1 MINCKWGS
9 EMKKG
14 GTGKVFSILAILLS
28 GVLWGVIS
36 VFIRPLSAAGLSAT
50 QICFVRLLI
59 AAPVFSLVTL
69 CVSPS
74 LFRIR
79 LRDIWMFLG
88 TGIVSIVLFNICY
101 FYTIIHSEASVAVV
115 LLYTS
120 PVFVML
126 VAVFLFKEKVR
137 AQKIVAL
144 VMTLVGCLLVSGVI
158 GSGAGLRPIVALT
171 GLLSGLFYAMYSVF
185 GKLALKKYDTLTLTT
200 YTFLFAFIGA
210 LPFSDVSSTF
220 AILIASPKLWWWCAG
235 IGIFSTALPFFFYTV
250 GLKKVEPSRAS
261 ILAAVEPLVGSLVGI
276 AFYGES
282 HGILKIIGIVFVV
295 GAIFVLNLPKR
306 EKRVRMPKAA
316 DDLVKNA
323 PIAAPQDAPQND
335 LAQNHPIPH
344 Q

>member
-1 MINCKWGS
+1 MLNCKWGS
-9 EMKKG
+9 EMKRSG
-14 GTGKVFSILAILLS
+14 SGKLFSILAILLS
-28 GVLWGVIS
+28 GVFWGVIS

-74 LFRIR
+74 LFRFR
-79 LRDIWMFLG
+79 LRDIWMFFG
-88 TGIVSIVLFNICY
+88 TGIISIVLFNICY

-126 VAVFLFKEKVR
+126 FSVFLFKERVR
-137 AQKIVAL
+137 AQKIAAL

-185 GKLALKKYDTLTLTT
+185 GKIALKKYDALTVTT
-200 YTFLFAFIGA
+200 YTFIFALIAALPISDVGNTFSILFA
-210 LPFSDVSSTF
+210 T
-220 AILIASPKLWWWCAG
+220 PKLWLWCAG
-235 IGIFSTALPFFFYTV
+235 IAIVSTALPFFFYTI

-282 HGILKIIGIVFVV
+282 RGVLKILGIVVV
-295 GAIFVLNLPKR
+295 IGAIFVLNLPKR
-306 EKRVRMPKAA
+306 GRRIPIPKAA
-316 DDLVKNA
+316 DDLVKT
-323 PIAAPQDAPQND
+323 PISAPQDAPQGD
-335 LAQNHPIPH
+335 LTQNHSIPH